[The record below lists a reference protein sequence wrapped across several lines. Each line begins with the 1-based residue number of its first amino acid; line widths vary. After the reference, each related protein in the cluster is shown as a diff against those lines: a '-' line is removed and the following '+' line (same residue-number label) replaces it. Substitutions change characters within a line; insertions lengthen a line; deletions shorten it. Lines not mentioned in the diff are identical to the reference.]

1 MISVKNTN
9 FLAVFRV
16 PDVDPAIAGAGDNK
30 LRVRRKGSLQWKLLD
45 VEMSC
50 KGLERESGV
59 RVNELDH

>member
-16 PDVDPAIAGAGDNK
+16 PDVDPVIAGAGDNK

-45 VEMSC
+45 VEMS
-50 KGLERESGV
+50 
-59 RVNELDH
+59 